1 MISPKLRQAEYEL
14 ERNSICGQILA
25 DTRRELYLHLPY
37 MDMALSVLRPEQT
50 GDTQTFGS
58 DGFYLYYHPDFLI
71 RMYKRGK
78 IAVNRG
84 LLHALLH
91 CLLGHLDKA
100 AGKNERL
107 WNIACDVVVEQIL
120 DEMPLRCL
128 RIPPNAEKKNW
139 YYRLKQEFSVF
150 TAERVYRYLQET
162 TLTERTWQQLMAAFL
177 VDDHQFWY
185 KEQEPRAQQ
194 TRQKRWE
201 DIRERM
207 QTEME
212 TFGREADEHGESLRE
227 AVRVKNRRR
236 YDYRSFLKRF
246 AVLKEEIQVD
256 PDSFDTIFYTYGMQL
271 YGNMP
276 LIEPNET
283 REVRKI
289 EDFVIVIDTSMSCK
303 GELVQRFLEETYDIL
318 SQEGSFFRKINL
330 HIIQCDERVQE
341 DKVITSR
348 EEMDA
353 YMRDFTIVG
362 SGGTDFRPAFGYV
375 NELLARQVF
384 FHLRGLIYFTDGYG
398 TFPMKKPLYDTAFVF
413 WDEHYRDLDVPPWAI
428 RLVLTR
434 EDLEELQG
442 NTDEH

>member
-37 MDMALSVLRPEQT
+37 MDMALSVLYPEQT
-50 GDTQTFGS
+50 GATQTLGS
-58 DGFYLYYHPDFLI
+58 DGFHLYYHPDFLI

-84 LLHALLH
+84 LLHVILH

-100 AGKNERL
+100 AGKDERL
-107 WNIACDVVVEQIL
+107 WDIACDVVVEQIL

-185 KEQEPRAQQ
+185 QEQEPRAQQ
-194 TRQKRWE
+194 TRQQRWE
-201 DIRERM
+201 DIRNRM

-212 TFGREADEHGESLRE
+212 TFGREADDHSESLRE
-227 AVRVKNRRR
+227 AVRVRNRRR

-246 AVLKEEIQVD
+246 AVLKEEVQVD
-256 PDSFDTIFYTYGMQL
+256 PDNFDTIFYTGGKSFAELTAAEKDAVSHRGQSL
-271 YGNMP
+271 RLLSEKLP
-276 LIEPNET
+276 
-283 REVRKI
+283 
-289 EDFVIVIDTSMSCK
+289 DF
-303 GELVQRFLEETYDIL
+303 L
-318 SQEGSFFRKINL
+318 
-330 HIIQCDERVQE
+330 
-341 DKVITSR
+341 
-348 EEMDA
+348 
-353 YMRDFTIVG
+353 
-362 SGGTDFRPAFGYV
+362 P
-375 NELLARQVF
+375 
-384 FHLRGLIYFTDGYG
+384 
-398 TFPMKKPLYDTAFVF
+398 
-413 WDEHYRDLDVPPWAI
+413 
-428 RLVLTR
+428 
-434 EDLEELQG
+434 
-442 NTDEH
+442 